1 MYELEGMNLTPHFT
15 YKEMT
20 ASKSHPEVRNVPD
33 EKQVENLITVCL
45 WLEKLRDRYNK
56 HYPSED
62 GKEQPI
68 KINSGYR
75 SPMLNRAV
83 GGQVDSNHLTGCAVD
98 IRCEDCKQ
106 AVRYA
111 AILIEIFDEHK
122 KDWDEIIL
130 ERNRTKFWLHFA
142 VRKEGNRRKVTCVS
156 V

>member
-1 MYELEGMNLTPHFT
+1 MLSCWSVEV
-15 YKEMT
+15 
-20 ASKSHPEVRNVPD
+20 SH
-33 EKQVENLITVCL
+33 
-45 WLEKLRDRYNK
+45 
-56 HYPSED
+56 
-62 GKEQPI
+62 GKI
-68 KINSGYR
+68 R
-75 SPMLNRAV
+75 VHR
-83 GGQVDSNHLTGCAVD
+83 CAVD